1 MILQNRDNS
10 GGAYRHRVPR
20 MNPTLVSLSR
30 GFPGL
35 RPVPKRWRHRLR
47 FASTTLPPHSRTRC
61 AFFAL
66 VLVVLAPALSAAESV
81 EDIFKRALFA
91 EEGHRDF
98 EAAVRDYQ
106 QVVRSMDEQR
116 RLAATAVF
124 RLGECYRK
132 LNRTNDAIAQYQRV
146 VAEFPAEA
154 TLVQI
159 SRQNLVGL
167 GVETPGTREALGVA
181 GAGGAVPVQDA
192 GRAQDDGAQP
202 DRLVAQIAT
211 LRRMKD
217 DPRRQALAVQ
227 ALFPDETL
235 DKLLTRLPDLQRQ
248 TEILRSFKRWPT
260 ALASQGT
267 PAVLFGPGVSGLVQR
282 PSFEES
288 PNAVPAEEQE
298 KLTQQHL
305 ALIAERVEH
314 ILVLQEARLQVLQ
327 ASSASPQAGRPGVP
341 SSDGI
346 ARLEQELSLLEA
358 QLEALKAM
366 DSGKIRSGLKT
377 FFPGEARGI
386 LDLERQLTEYEIQDT
401 RLDVSLAGDH
411 PDRVALRR
419 MMDLWKK
426 KLAQE
431 TDDVLGSQVARRD
444 VLRTTLEQIRKSAPT
459 RPMAASGAPGV
470 DAATNEEEVE
480 IRRIQTLV
488 ANSPDLINANRGKTW
503 PLYAAAQKGQLAVA
517 RYLLDHGAKTR
528 LGSSGSTPL
537 HAAAEAGHKAMVE
550 LLLGRGAPTDAIDSY
565 GCTPLHLAV
574 RAGFLGIAEVLLE
587 KGANPNAPSPRQKD
601 YTADNVNLGVPLNAA
616 LNLDRLDLVRLLLG
630 KGANPNSRDEGQEVP
645 RDSGNPPLRFA
656 ASIDAVRLMLSKGAN
671 PNLPYRDGT
680 TRLHAAAQKG
690 DLAVMEVLLKGGALL
705 DGSTNAASP
714 VLTPLG
720 TAVHAGQL
728 EAAEWLLKHGASIDR
743 LGGGEA
749 PLHAALGLG
758 DFDRVKWVLDHGAN
772 PNVPNVNRVTPLEM
786 GMKADAG
793 RGGVQPPGIPGIAMP
808 VPGIPVPV
816 PRSIPNRAVPGGASP
831 LGTVAVSS
839 NTGAAS
845 EADAVPG
852 RFVRLLLER
861 GADINVAFSDGSRLI
876 HHLMRQ
882 EMGAPGWT
890 KFLAQKPDVNAR
902 GPRQV
907 TPLMIAVCAGNSD
920 GFKALLEAGAD
931 VNTQDELGN
940 APLHFAANNRSDFVG
955 WLMKAKADP
964 GVTNR
969 FGTTPIDLVRS
980 GGWTGI
986 NVDAFGVLVP
996 LYPVG
1001 AFRQS
1006 IAMINSPAS
1015 GDNKRRDELL
1025 RQLGVA
1031 TNDVSKA
1038 SGGGT
1043 AYQRAYE
1050 QILRE
1055 RQGVPVPD
1063 IGVPPLPQPGPDGA
1077 KPAP

>member
-1 MILQNRDNS
+1 M
-10 GGAYRHRVPR
+10 
-20 MNPTLVSLSR
+20 
-30 GFPGL
+30 
-35 RPVPKRWRHRLR
+35 
-47 FASTTLPPHSRTRC
+47 
-61 AFFAL
+61 
-66 VLVVLAPALSAAESV
+66 LVVLAPALSAAESV

-132 LNRTNDAIAQYQRV
+132 MNRTNDAIAQYQRV
-146 VAEFPAEA
+146 VAEFPAEN

-159 SRQNLVGL
+159 SRQNLAAL
-167 GVETPGTREALGVA
+167 GVEAPGTREALGVA
-181 GAGGAVPVQDA
+181 GAGGGLPVQA
-192 GRAQDDGAQP
+192 IGRAQDEGTPP
-202 DRLVAQIAT
+202 DRLAAQIAT

-217 DPRRQALAVQ
+217 DPLRQSLAVQ

-235 DKLLTRLPDLQRQ
+235 DKLLTRLPELQRQ

-267 PAVLFGPGVSGLVQR
+267 PAVLLGPGVSGLVER
-282 PSFEES
+282 PRFEDD
-288 PNAVPAEEQE
+288 PNSVPAEQQE
-298 KLTQQHL
+298 KLTQRHI

-314 ILVLQEARLQVLQ
+314 LLVLQEARLQVLQ
-327 ASSASPQAGRPGVP
+327 ASAASPQAGRPSVP
-341 SSDGI
+341 SGDGI
-346 ARLEQELSLLEA
+346 ARLEQELTLLEA
-358 QLEALKAM
+358 QLEALKTM
-366 DSGKIRSGLKT
+366 DSEKIRSGLKT
-377 FFPGEARGI
+377 FFPAEARGI
-386 LDLERQLTEYEIQDT
+386 VELERQLTEYEVQDT
-401 RLDVSLAGDH
+401 RLDGSLAGDH

-419 MMDLWKK
+419 MMDVWKR

-431 TDDVLGSQVARRD
+431 TEDVFGSQVARRD
-444 VLRTTLEQIRKSAPT
+444 VMRTTLEQIRKSSPPRPT
-459 RPMAASGAPGV
+459 AASGAPGV

-517 RYLLDHGAKTR
+517 RYLLDHGAKTS

-616 LNLDRLDLVRLLLG
+616 LNLDRLDLVRLLLE
-630 KGANPNSRDEGQEVP
+630 KGADPNSRDEGQEVP
-645 RDSGNPPLRFA
+645 RDSGNPPLRWA
-656 ASIDAVRLMLSKGAN
+656 ASTDGVRLMLSKGAN

-680 TRLHAAAQKG
+680 TRLHVAAQKG
-690 DLAVMEVLLKGGALL
+690 DLAAMEVLLKGGALL

-758 DFDRVKWVLDHGAN
+758 DFDRVKWVLEHGAN
-772 PNVPNVNRVTPLEM
+772 PNVPNFNRVVPLQM
-786 GMKADAG
+786 AVSLDGG
-793 RGGVQPPGIPGIAMP
+793 RGGNGPPGMPGVAMP
-808 VPGIPVPV
+808 VPGIPVV
-816 PRSIPNRAVPGGASP
+816 ASRSIPNRAVPGGASP

-852 RFVRLLLER
+852 RFVTLLLEG
-861 GADINVAFSDGSRLI
+861 GADVNVPFSDGSRLI
-876 HHLMRQ
+876 HHLSRQ
-882 EMGAPGWT
+882 EMEAPGWV
-890 KFLAQKPDVNAR
+890 KFLAQKPDLNAR

-920 GFKALLEAGAD
+920 GVKALLDRGAE
-931 VNTQDELGN
+931 VNAQDELGN
-940 APLHFAANNRSDFVG
+940 TALHFAANNRSDFVG

-964 GVTNR
+964 SVTNQ

-980 GGWTGI
+980 RGWTGI

-1001 AFRQS
+1001 AGMQP
-1006 IAMINSPAS
+1006 IARINRPPFV
-1015 GDNKRRDELL
+1015 DDKRRDELL

-1031 TNDVSKA
+1031 TNDVSQA
-1038 SGGGT
+1038 PGGGST
-1043 AYQRAYE
+1043 FQRLYE
-1050 QILRE
+1050 QLARE
-1055 RQGVPVPD
+1055 QQQGIPVPA
-1063 IGVPPLPQPGPDGA
+1063 IGVS
-1077 KPAP
+1077 PAP